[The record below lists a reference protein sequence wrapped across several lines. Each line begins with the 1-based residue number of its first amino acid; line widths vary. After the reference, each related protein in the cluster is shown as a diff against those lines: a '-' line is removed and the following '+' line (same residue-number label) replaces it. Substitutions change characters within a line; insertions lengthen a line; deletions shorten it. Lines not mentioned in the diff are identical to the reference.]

1 MAGNSEKKEH
11 AFRVFSRD
19 LKTMIFRRFF
29 FTGQRT
35 FDSLGGGL
43 AQKQICPARR
53 GKPSTM

>member
-19 LKTMIFRRFF
+19 LKNDDFPPVLF

-35 FDSLGGGL
+35 F
-43 AQKQICPARR
+43 
-53 GKPSTM
+53 